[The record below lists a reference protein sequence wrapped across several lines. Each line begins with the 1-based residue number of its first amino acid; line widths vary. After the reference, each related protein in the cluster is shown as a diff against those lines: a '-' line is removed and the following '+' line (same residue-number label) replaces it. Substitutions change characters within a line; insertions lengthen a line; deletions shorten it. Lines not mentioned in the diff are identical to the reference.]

1 MAKANIAYKYR
12 IYPTTD
18 QTVIFAKTFGCCRK
32 IYNLMLSDK
41 IDHYNKTGQSLMT
54 TPAQYKDVY
63 PFLKEVDSLALCN
76 EQLHLQTAY
85 NNFFNQ
91 PKVGFPKY
99 KSKTKDKPSYTTNLV
114 GRNIVVSDK
123 YIKLPKIGLVRAVI
137 HNQAP
142 EDYKLKS
149 ITITKEADDSYY
161 ASVLYEYEDTT
172 LAVDEIKTHIGLDY
186 KSDGLYFNSE
196 GKCADMPHFY
206 RKSQKKL
213 AKAQRKLSKRKQGS
227 KNYGKQKHKVAK
239 IHRKTKNQRND
250 YLHKKSKE
258 LTDKYDLISVE
269 SLNMKAIAR
278 CLKLGKATMDNGFGM
293 FCNMLEYKQKR
304 NGHYFI
310 KIDKLYPSSQLCQCG
325 YKNPITK
332 DLKVRTVICPN
343 CGAIYDRDHNAAIN
357 IDKEGLRVLLEQQVG
372 LKLVA

>member
-12 IYPTTD
+12 LSPTTD
-18 QTVIFAKTFGCCRK
+18 QMVMFAKTFGCCRK
-32 IYNLMLSDK
+32 IYNLMLEDK

-123 YIKLPKIGLVRAVI
+123 HIKLPKIGFVKAVI
-137 HNQAP
+137 HNKAP
-142 EDYKLKS
+142 KDYKLKS
-149 ITITKEADDSYY
+149 VTISKEADDSYY
-161 ASVLYEYEDTT
+161 ASVLYEYEDNT

-186 KSDGLYFNSE
+186 KSDGLYTNSE
-196 GKCADMPHFY
+196 GECADMPHFY
-206 RKSQKKL
+206 RKAQKKL
-213 AKAQRKLSKRKQGS
+213 AKAQRKLSKKQKSS

-250 YLHKKSKE
+250 FLHKKSKE

-269 SLNMKAIAR
+269 SLNMQAISR

-304 NGHYFI
+304 KGHYFVR
-310 KIDKLYPSSQLCQCG
+310 IDKLYPSSQLCQCG

-332 DLKVRTVICPN
+332 DLKIRTVTCPN

-357 IDKEGLRVLLEQQVG
+357 IDKEGLRVLLEQQVS

>member
-1 MAKANIAYKYR
+1 M
-12 IYPTTD
+12 
-18 QTVIFAKTFGCCRK
+18 
-32 IYNLMLSDK
+32 
-41 IDHYNKTGQSLMT
+41 
-54 TPAQYKDVY
+54 
-63 PFLKEVDSLALCN
+63 DSLALCN

-123 YIKLPKIGLVRAVI
+123 HIKLPKIGFVKAVI
-137 HNQAP
+137 HNKAP
-142 EDYKLKS
+142 KDYKLKS
-149 ITITKEADDSYY
+149 VTISKEADDSYY
-161 ASVLYEYEDTT
+161 ASVLYEYEDNT

-186 KSDGLYFNSE
+186 KSDGLYTNSE
-196 GKCADMPHFY
+196 GECADMPHFY
-206 RKSQKKL
+206 RKAQKKL
-213 AKAQRKLSKRKQGS
+213 AKAQRKLSKKQKSS

-250 YLHKKSKE
+250 FLHKKSKE

-269 SLNMKAIAR
+269 SLNMQAISR

-304 NGHYFI
+304 KGHYFVR
-310 KIDKLYPSSQLCQCG
+310 IDKLYPSSQLCQCG

-332 DLKVRTVICPN
+332 YLKIRTVTCPN

>member
-12 IYPTTD
+12 LSPTTD
-18 QTVIFAKTFGCCRK
+18 QMVMFAKTFGCCRK
-32 IYNLMLSDK
+32 IYNLMLEDK

-123 YIKLPKIGLVRAVI
+123 HIKLPKIGFVKAVI
-137 HNQAP
+137 HNKAP
-142 EDYKLKS
+142 KDYKLKS
-149 ITITKEADDSYY
+149 VTISKEADDSYY
-161 ASVLYEYEDTT
+161 ASVLYEYEDNT

-186 KSDGLYFNSE
+186 KSDGLYTNSE
-196 GKCADMPHFY
+196 GECADMPHFY
-206 RKSQKKL
+206 RKAQKKL
-213 AKAQRKLSKRKQGS
+213 AKAQRKLSKKQKSS

-250 YLHKKSKE
+250 FLHKKSKE

-269 SLNMKAIAR
+269 SLNMQAISR

-304 NGHYFI
+304 KGHYFVR
-310 KIDKLYPSSQLCQCG
+310 IDKLYPSSQLCQCG

-332 DLKVRTVICPN
+332 DLKIRTVTCPN

>member
-12 IYPTTD
+12 LSPTTD
-18 QTVIFAKTFGCCRK
+18 QTVMFAKTFGCCRK
-32 IYNLMLSDK
+32 IYNLMLEDK

-123 YIKLPKIGLVRAVI
+123 HIKLPKIGFVKAVI
-137 HNQAP
+137 HNKAP
-142 EDYKLKS
+142 KDYKLKS
-149 ITITKEADDSYY
+149 VTISKEADDSYY
-161 ASVLYEYEDTT
+161 ASVLYEYEDNT

-186 KSDGLYFNSE
+186 KSDGLYTNSE
-196 GKCADMPHFY
+196 GECADMPHFY
-206 RKSQKKL
+206 RKAQKKL
-213 AKAQRKLSKRKQGS
+213 AKAQRKLSKKQKSS

-250 YLHKKSKE
+250 FLHKKSKE

-269 SLNMKAIAR
+269 SLNMQAISR

-304 NGHYFI
+304 KGHYFVR
-310 KIDKLYPSSQLCQCG
+310 IDKLYPSSQLCQCG

-332 DLKVRTVICPN
+332 DLKIRTVTCPN

>member
-12 IYPTTD
+12 LSPTTD
-18 QTVIFAKTFGCCRK
+18 QMVMFAKTFGCCRK
-32 IYNLMLSDK
+32 IYNLMLEDK

-123 YIKLPKIGLVRAVI
+123 HIKLPKIGFVKAVI
-137 HNQAP
+137 HNKAP
-142 EDYKLKS
+142 KDYKLKS
-149 ITITKEADDSYY
+149 VTISKEADDSYY
-161 ASVLYEYEDTT
+161 ASVLYEYEDNT

-186 KSDGLYFNSE
+186 KSDGLYTNSE
-196 GKCADMPHFY
+196 GECADMPHFY
-206 RKSQKKL
+206 RKAQKKL
-213 AKAQRKLSKRKQGS
+213 AKAQRKLSKKQKSS

-250 YLHKKSKE
+250 FLHKKSKE

-269 SLNMKAIAR
+269 SLNMQAISR

-304 NGHYFI
+304 KGHYFVR
-310 KIDKLYPSSQLCQCG
+310 IDKLYPSSQLCQCG

-332 DLKVRTVICPN
+332 DLKIRTVTCPN
-343 CGAIYDRDHNAAIN
+343 CGAKYDRDHNAAIN
-357 IDKEGLRVLLEQQVG
+357 IDKEGLRVLLEQKVG